1 MIVYSYYC
9 LDILHEGHLLM
20 MRNAKKL
27 AGENGKLIVGILTD
41 NAVMEKKVRPLMSFK
56 ERMQIAESLKYPD
69 LIVPQDTYSPLPN
82 VLAIRPDVLME
93 SMSHDANDLAHI
105 KNIANNAG
113 IKVIVLPYYGEQSS
127 TELKNKIIKSKR
139 KGKI

>member
-1 MIVYSYYC
+1 
-9 LDILHEGHLLM
+9 
-20 MRNAKKL
+20 
-27 AGENGKLIVGILTD
+27 
-41 NAVMEKKVRPLMSFK
+41 MSFK